1 MFNLLKYTTMS
12 KKYINAELQIVRMSN
27 NDIVTTSIGM
37 GDPKTGGNW
46 TGQAPERRRNI
57 WD

>member
-1 MFNLLKYTTMS
+1 MKT
-12 KKYINAELQIVRMSN
+12 YIDAELQIVRVNN

-37 GDPKTGGNW
+37 GDTKSTGNW
-46 TGQAPERRRNI
+46 TGQAPERRKSI